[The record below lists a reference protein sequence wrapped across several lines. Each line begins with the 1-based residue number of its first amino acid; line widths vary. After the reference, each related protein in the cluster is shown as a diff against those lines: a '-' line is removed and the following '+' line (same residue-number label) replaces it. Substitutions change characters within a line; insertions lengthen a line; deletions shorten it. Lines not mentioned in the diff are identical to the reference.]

1 MKTLKSLVIISLLFI
16 SSSIFATTGVIKI
29 ITPNNEIVIQVDS
42 EQENVT
48 VGETMRMI
56 NCPKEIK
63 INSNVVFRMMTLG
76 TGEKVAVYVGLA
88 TN

>member
-1 MKTLKSLVIISLLFI
+1 MKTLKSLVIISLVFI

-29 ITPNNEIVIQVDS
+29 MTPNNDIVVQVDS

-48 VGETMRMI
+48 IGETMRMI
-56 NCPKEIK
+56 NCPKTIPV
-63 INSNVVFRMMTLG
+63 NSNVVFRTMTLG
-76 TGEKVAVYVGLA
+76 TGEKVAVYIGLA